1 MRNAMLEQVK
11 VLKLKPLSPAI
22 GALVEGV
29 DLGESLDAPQ
39 FDALQAALVRHQVLF
54 FRGQELT
61 PKQHRDFAARFGAL
75 HVHPIYPNHPEAP
88 EVIVLDSAVTDL
100 QDNAI
105 WHTDVTFTERPPMG
119 SVLLARMV
127 PETGGDTLW
136 ASCAA
141 AYEALSPALQEFLLN
156 LTATHNIAQSF
167 PAERFG
173 MDAKAAEKL
182 EAAKR
187 NNPPVAHPV
196 VRTHPVS
203 KRRGLFVQEGFT
215 THINELAPAESR
227 ALLDFLF
234 KHSVRPEFTVR
245 WKWSAGDVAFWDN
258 RNTLHYAT
266 DDYKPA
272 RRVMNRATIIG
283 DRPV

>member
-1 MRNAMLEQVK
+1 MLEK
-11 VLKLKPLSPAI
+11 VAGLTLTRLTPAI
-22 GALVEGV
+22 GAVVEGLQIG
-29 DLGESLDAPQ
+29 DSLDEAQ
-39 FDALQAALVRHQVLF
+39 FEAIQAALVRHHVLF
-54 FRGQELT
+54 FRDQSLT
-61 PKQHRDFAARFGAL
+61 PVQHRDFAARFGQL
-75 HVHPIYPNHPEAP
+75 HVHPIYPNHTQAP
-88 EVIVLDSAVTDL
+88 EVIVLDSDLTDL

-119 SVLLARMV
+119 SVLVARV
-127 PETGGDTLW
+127 LPETGGDTLW
-136 ASCAA
+136 ASTTA
-141 AYEALSPALQEFLLN
+141 AYDALSRPLQEFLLT

-173 MDAKAAEKL
+173 MSAEANERL

-187 NNPPVAHPV
+187 KNPPVTHPV

-215 THINELAPAESR
+215 THINELSPAESR
-227 ALLDFLF
+227 ALLTFLYQ
-234 KHSVRPEFTVR
+234 HSVKPEFTVR
-245 WKWSAGDVAFWDN
+245 WKWRDGDVAFWDN
-258 RNTLHYAT
+258 RNTLHYAS
-266 DDYKPA
+266 DDYRPA

>member
-1 MRNAMLEQVK
+1 MLENVSGVAAQ
-11 VLKLKPLSPAI
+11 PLSPAI
-22 GALVEGV
+22 GALVEGLNLA
-29 DLGESLDAPQ
+29 DPPDEARLE
-39 FDALQAALVRHQVLF
+39 ALQAALVRHQVLF
-54 FRGQELT
+54 FRGQSLT
-61 PKQHRDFAARFGAL
+61 PKQHRDFAARFGPL
-75 HVHPIYPNHPEAP
+75 HVHPIYPHHVDAP

-127 PETGGDTLW
+127 PAQGGDTLW

-141 AYEALSPALQEFLLN
+141 AYEALSPLMQQFLLT

-173 MDAKAAEKL
+173 MSREAAEKL
-182 EAAKR
+182 ETAKR
-187 NNPPVAHPV
+187 NNPPVTHPV
-196 VRTHPVS
+196 IRTHPVS

-215 THINELAPAESR
+215 THINELTPTESR
-227 ALLDFLF
+227 ALLNLLF
-234 KHSVRPEFTVR
+234 QHSIRPEFTVR
-245 WKWSAGDVAFWDN
+245 WKWREGDVAFWDN

-266 DDYKPA
+266 DDYRPA

>member
-1 MRNAMLEQVK
+1 MLENVSA
-11 VLKLKPLSPAI
+11 VALHPLSPAI
-22 GALVEGV
+22 GAVVEGLNLA
-29 DLGESLDAPQ
+29 DPLDEARLE
-39 FDALQAALVRHQVLF
+39 ALQAALVRHQVLF
-54 FRGQELT
+54 FRSQSLT
-61 PKQHRDFAARFGAL
+61 PKQHRDFAARFGPL
-75 HVHPIYPNHPEAP
+75 HVHPIYPQHVDAP

-127 PETGGDTLW
+127 PAHGGDTLW

-141 AYEALSPALQEFLLN
+141 AYEALSPVMQQFLLT

-173 MDAKAAEKL
+173 MSRESAEKL
-182 EAAKR
+182 ETAKR
-187 NNPPVAHPV
+187 NNPPVKHPV
-196 VRTHPVS
+196 IRTHPVS

-215 THINELAPAESR
+215 THINELTPTESR
-227 ALLDFLF
+227 ALLNLLF
-234 KHSVRPEFTVR
+234 QHSIRPEFTVR
-245 WKWSAGDVAFWDN
+245 WKWREGDVAFWDN

-266 DDYKPA
+266 DDYRPA

>member
-1 MRNAMLEQVK
+1 MLEK
-11 VLKLKPLSPAI
+11 VAGLTLTRLTPAI
-22 GALVEGV
+22 GAVVEGLQIG
-29 DLGESLDAPQ
+29 DSLDEAQ
-39 FDALQAALVRHQVLF
+39 FEAIQAALVRHHVLF
-54 FRGQELT
+54 FRDQSLT
-61 PKQHRDFAARFGAL
+61 PVQHRDFAARFGQL
-75 HVHPIYPNHPEAP
+75 HVHPIYPNHTQAP
-88 EVIVLDSAVTDL
+88 EVIVLDSDLTDL

-119 SVLLARMV
+119 SVLVARV
-127 PETGGDTLW
+127 LPETGGDTLW
-136 ASCAA
+136 ASTTA
-141 AYEALSPALQEFLLN
+141 AYDALSRPLQEFLLT

-173 MDAKAAEKL
+173 MSAEANERL

-187 NNPPVAHPV
+187 KSPPGTHPG

-215 THINELAPAESR
+215 THINELSPAESR
-227 ALLDFLF
+227 ALLTFLYQ
-234 KHSVRPEFTVR
+234 HSVKPEFTVR
-245 WKWSAGDVAFWDN
+245 WKWRDGDVAFWDN
-258 RNTLHYAT
+258 RNTLHYAS
-266 DDYKPA
+266 DDYRPA

>member
-1 MRNAMLEQVK
+1 MLEQVSG
-11 VLKLKPLSPAI
+11 VTVKPLSPAI
-22 GALVEGV
+22 GALVEGLNLA
-29 DLGESLDAPQ
+29 DSLDRPK
-39 FDALQAALVRHQVLF
+39 FEALQAALVRYQVLF
-54 FRGQELT
+54 FRAQSLT
-61 PKQHRDFAARFGAL
+61 PKQHRDFAARFGPL
-75 HVHPIYPNHPEAP
+75 HIHPIYPHHGEAP
-88 EVIVLDSAVTDL
+88 EVIVLDSALTDL

-127 PETGGDTLW
+127 PAQGGDTLW

-141 AYEALSPALQEFLLN
+141 AYEALSPAMQEFLLT

-173 MDAKAAEKL
+173 MSREAAEKL
-182 EAAKR
+182 ETAKR
-187 NNPPVAHPV
+187 NNPPVKHPV
-196 VRTHPVS
+196 IRTHPVS

-227 ALLDFLF
+227 ALLNFLF
-234 KHSVRPEFTVR
+234 QHSIRPEFTVR
-245 WKWSAGDVAFWDN
+245 WRWREGDVAFWDN

-266 DDYKPA
+266 DDYRPA

>member
-1 MRNAMLEQVK
+1 MLEK
-11 VLKLKPLSPAI
+11 VSGLTLSPLTPAI
-22 GALVEGV
+22 GAVVAGV
-29 DLGESLDAPQ
+29 ALGESLDESQ
-39 FDALQAALVRHQVLF
+39 FQALQAALVRHQVLF
-54 FRGQELT
+54 FRDQSLS
-61 PKQHRDFAARFGAL
+61 PKQHRDFAARFGPL
-75 HVHPIYPNHPEAP
+75 HLHPIYPNHPEAP
-88 EVIVLDSAVTDL
+88 EIIVLDTALTDL

-119 SVLLARMV
+119 SVLVARML
-127 PETGGDTLW
+127 PAQGGDTLW

-141 AYEALSPALQEFLLN
+141 AYEALSPAVQEFLLP
-156 LTATHNIAQSF
+156 LTATHSIAQSF

-173 MDAKAAEKL
+173 MSREAGEKL

-187 NNPPVAHPV
+187 NNPPVKHPV
-196 VRTHPVS
+196 IRTHPIS

-227 ALLDFLF
+227 ALLGFLF
-234 KHSVRPEFTVR
+234 QHSVRPEFTVR
-245 WKWSAGDVAFWDN
+245 WKWRDGDVAFWDN

-266 DDYKPA
+266 DDYRPA

-283 DRPV
+283 DRPQ